1 MLRGSLLWI
10 YYNIFWQRLTIYF
23 FLLLPLFLLLLLRGS
38 HKEGLYQGI
47 KGDIIGAVY
56 RSLMIGDN
64 VPGWGRVMCF
74 VSVYCC
80 LFRLV
85 LFVDLIYK
93 CLLFCFV
100 VNFI

>member
-1 MLRGSLLWI
+1 MATFDNLFFSAVAVVSAAILRGL
-10 YYNIFWQRLTIYF
+10 
-23 FLLLPLFLLLLLRGS
+23 

-56 RSLMIGDN
+56 RHFMIGDK

-80 LFRLV
+80 LFRSV
-85 LFVDLIYK
+85 LFVDLICE
-93 CLLFCFV
+93 CLLF
-100 VNFI
+100 

>member
-1 MLRGSLLWI
+1 MITFDNLFFSAVAVVSAAILSGSDK
-10 YYNIFWQRLTIYF
+10 
-23 FLLLPLFLLLLLRGS
+23 G
-38 HKEGLYQGI
+38 GLYQGI
-47 KGDIIGAVY
+47 RGDIIGAVY
-56 RSLMIGDN
+56 RSLMSGDN

-85 LFVDLIYK
+85 LFVDLICE

>member
-1 MLRGSLLWI
+1 MITFDNL
-10 YYNIFWQRLTIYF
+10 F
-23 FLLLPLFLLLLLRGS
+23 FSAVAVVSAAILRGS

-56 RSLMIGDN
+56 RCLMGGDN

-85 LFVDLIYK
+85 LFVDLI
-93 CLLFCFV
+93 CESFLFCFV
-100 VNFI
+100 VNVI

>member
-10 YYNIFWQRLTIYF
+10 YYSIFWQRLTIYF
-23 FLLLPLFLLLLLRGS
+23 FIAAVVVAAILSGS

-47 KGDIIGAVY
+47 KGDIIGDVY
-56 RSLMIGDN
+56 RCFMRGDN

-74 VSVYCC
+74 VSVYCY

-85 LFVDLIYK
+85 LFIDLIYK
-93 CLLFCFV
+93 CLLF
-100 VNFI
+100 

>member
-1 MLRGSLLWI
+1 MITFDNL
-10 YYNIFWQRLTIYF
+10 F
-23 FLLLPLFLLLLLRGS
+23 FSAVVVVSAAILRGS

-47 KGDIIGAVY
+47 KRDIIGAVY
-56 RSLMIGDN
+56 RCFMIGDN

-85 LFVDLIYK
+85 LFVDLI
-93 CLLFCFV
+93 CESLLFCFV